1 MARSQLLLAAILLA
15 HATNAA
21 QARVWTDVFGNYKVD
36 ADLIAFSDTKVI
48 LERTDDKQLISLKP
62 EELCQADRDYLQ
74 SKEGQDIVN
83 ALSKQMQTWTLQ
95 DGTKVVGRVISYGRK
110 QVTIQRQDGKIYV
123 NDRLMDNL
131 PEIYQRMI
139 PKIVNFFEK
148 FTPVDRQGLE
158 AWLVRQKGQP
168 RTFNCEG
175 VLFELENGDRYA
187 VPFFFFSDEDQNFL
201 KPGWE
206 KWAASQEDYP
216 KQDESAFD
224 LKALAEANRQNS
236 QASDQIARMQL
247 QMQAVQA
254 GVTNLWE
261 VMLYPNQRGEQNLCV
276 VAPGQNSAEAS
287 NYALSRNPGYS
298 VGPIRKLNTRY

>member
-1 MARSQLLLAAILLA
+1 MARRQFIIAAMLLALA
-15 HATNAA
+15 PLAA
-21 QARVWTDVFGNYKVD
+21 QARVWTDTSGNYKVD
-36 ADLIAFSDTKVI
+36 ADLIAFSDTKVV

-74 SKEGQDIVN
+74 SKEGQDVVN

-95 DGTKVVGRVISYGRK
+95 DGTKVVGRVINYGRK
-110 QVTIQRQDGKIYV
+110 QLTIQRQDSKIYV

-139 PKIVNFFEK
+139 PKIVNFFDK

-158 AWLVRQKGQP
+158 AWAVRQKGQP

-175 VLFELENGDRYA
+175 VMFELENGDRYA

-206 KWAASQEDYP
+206 KWVGSQEDYP
-216 KQDESAFD
+216 KQDESSFD
-224 LKALAEANRQNS
+224 LRALAEANRQNS

-247 QMQAVQA
+247 LMQSVQA

-261 VMLYPNQRGEQNLCV
+261 VMLYPSRGGQNLIV
-276 VAPGQNSAEAS
+276 VAPGLNSAEAA

-298 VGPIRKLNTRY
+298 VGPIRKMNTRY